1 MYTNYSVWEAIQ
13 QRLPPPYQSDHTTMP
28 EEIYISLSNG
38 NRIHLDVYLPQNAKA
53 TIILLHGVGGNGRL
67 LSFLAIPL
75 YKCGYEVICP
85 DLPLYGCSE
94 YSGTVT
100 YPTWVKDASEMTGY
114 YVRRGRPTFLF
125 GLSAGGML
133 AYQVACKNP
142 AVRGVLATCILD
154 QRVREIT
161 EKTSSH
167 PYLVKLALPAVSYM
181 RKWLPDLKI
190 PMKWVAN
197 MKAIV
202 NHNNLA
208 RLLMADKKSA
218 GASISL
224 AFLYTMLHPE
234 LDIEPA
240 EFFTPFILLHPEQ
253 DRWTDVSLSRVFY
266 DKLGSEKELHMLKG
280 AGHFPI
286 EEEGLHLLV
295 RNSISFIERHR
306 REAEPGNPW
315 EKIKLTDYEN
325 HMKSDSVRQLQVL
338 NAMMKEQL
346 AQYPVK
352 SIMILGIAG
361 GNGLEH
367 IDPEIINHV
376 IGVDINSD
384 YLDACVS
391 RYPQLSDLL
400 EMLCLDLRED
410 YSLLPHANLVVANL
424 FIEYIGC
431 ACFQQ
436 VINQVKPHYV
446 SCVIQTDTEDAFV
459 SASPY
464 SRVFNDLDRV
474 HHQISAK
481 SLIQA
486 MEEIHYHNVS
496 QAEVLLQNGKKL
508 VRLDF
513 RRL

>member
-1 MYTNYSVWEAIQ
+1 MYINYSVEEAVQ
-13 QRLPPPYQSDHTTMP
+13 QRLPPAYRADHTERP
-28 EEIYISLSNG
+28 EGIYITLSTG
-38 NRIHLDVYLPQNAKA
+38 NRIHLDVYSPQNAKA

-67 LSFLAIPL
+67 LSFLAVPL
-75 YKCGYEVICP
+75 YRCGYEVICP

-100 YPTWVKDASEMTGY
+100 YPVWVQDASEMTGY
-114 YVRRGRPTFLF
+114 YVRRGKPTFLF

-133 AYQVACKNP
+133 AYQVACKHP
-142 AVRGVLATCILD
+142 AIRGVLATCVLD
-154 QRVREIT
+154 QRVRGMT
-161 EKTSSH
+161 EKTSAH
-167 PYLVKLALPAVSYM
+167 PHLVKLALPAVSYM
-181 RKWLPDLKI
+181 REWLPDLKI

-202 NHNNLA
+202 NDKHLA
-208 RLLMADKKSA
+208 RLLMADKRSA

-286 EEEGLHLLV
+286 EEEGLQLLV
-295 RNSISFIERHR
+295 RNSISFIERYR
-306 REAEPGNPW
+306 REVELGNPW
-315 EKIKLTDYEN
+315 EQIKLTDYEQ
-325 HMKSDSVRQLQVL
+325 HMQSDAVRQLQVL

-352 SIMILGIAG
+352 SIMIMGIAG

-367 IDPEIINHV
+367 IDPEVINHV
-376 IGVDINSD
+376 IGVDINRE
-384 YLDACVS
+384 YLDACVR
-391 RYPQLSDLL
+391 RYPQLHDLL
-400 EMLCLDLRED
+400 EILCFDLTED
-410 YSLLPHANLVVANL
+410 YTLLPHANLVVANL

-436 VINQVKPHYV
+436 AINQVKPYYV
-446 SCVIQTDTEDAFV
+446 SCVIQADAEDAFV

-464 SRVFNDLDRV
+464 SHVFQHLDRV
-474 HHQISAK
+474 HHQISATA
-481 SLIQA
+481 LIQA
-486 MEEIHYHNVS
+486 MVEIHYLNVA
-496 QAEVLLQNGKKL
+496 QAETLLPNHKKL